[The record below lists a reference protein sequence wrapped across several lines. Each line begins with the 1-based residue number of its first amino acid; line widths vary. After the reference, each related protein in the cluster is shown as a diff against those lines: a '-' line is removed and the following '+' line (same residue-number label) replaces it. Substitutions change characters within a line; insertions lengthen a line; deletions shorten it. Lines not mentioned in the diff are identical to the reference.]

1 MEKIHKELNHK
12 YKGKFENY
20 FIVLI
25 TDPEAIAKNKGD
37 FVNFDELCK
46 VSNDL
51 VVLIEYTN
59 KREPLLIVVAPLDS
73 DDYDKIK
80 EVRDLLE
87 TGENLN
93 KQRYADLCEETE
105 ESLLAKKMFGIEE

>member
-1 MEKIHKELNHK
+1 MIHNELNLK

-25 TDPEAIAKNKGD
+25 TDPESISKNKGD

-51 VVLIEYTN
+51 VVLIEYTP
-59 KREPLLIVVAPLDS
+59 KGEPLLVVVAPLDS
-73 DDYDKIK
+73 EDYDKIK
-80 EVRDLLE
+80 AVRDLLE
-87 TGENLN
+87 NGENLN

-105 ESLLAKKMFGIEE
+105 SSLLAKKMSWD